1 MVLVVE
7 RADVVPERPRRSGT
21 RVAAGLLT
29 TAAAVGAVA
38 VLPRLVGTGWP
49 EVASALAGVGA
60 GQVAVLV
67 LVWAAGLLVCAGVL
81 TASLAGLSRRRAV
94 LLNLSGSAVA
104 SALPFGGAVGVWL
117 NSLMLRRWRF
127 SGQDVA
133 SFTITSNGV
142 DLVGKFAVA
151 LPALAIALATG
162 GMPRLPHA
170 QGWSIALAS
179 SVLAGAV
186 VVVAAGTGRGLR
198 ILSGAIAGADRV
210 LVRWPR
216 RASAPRVAGEWF
228 RHLDEVRTTVLAR
241 VRAQWS
247 RLTFGVL
254 GYVALQGLLFVLCL
268 RAAGVHTAATA
279 VLAAFALDRVASS
292 VPVTPSGTGMAEAA
306 ACAVLIGAGA
316 PAVPVL
322 TGVLLYRF
330 LIVVLEVPVG
340 GIALGG
346 WLLAQ
351 RGDRSGDGRGAR

>member
-1 MVLVVE
+1 MVVVME
-7 RADVVPERPRRSGT
+7 RPDVVPERPRRSGT
-21 RVAAGLLT
+21 RVAAGLAT
-29 TAAAVGAVA
+29 TAAAVVAVA
-38 VLPRLVGTGWP
+38 VLPRLVGASWH
-49 EVASALAGVGA
+49 EVASAVAGVGA

-67 LVWAAGLLVCAGVL
+67 VVWAAGLLVCAGVL

-127 SGQDVA
+127 SGRDVA

-170 QGWSIALAS
+170 QGWSIALGS
-179 SVLAGAV
+179 SVLAGAL
-186 VVVAAGTGRGLR
+186 VVVAAGTSRGLR
-198 ILSGAIAGADRV
+198 TLAGALAGADR
-210 LVRWPR
+210 LLARSPR
-216 RASAPRVAGEWF
+216 RASAPRVAAEWF
-228 RHLDEVRTTVLAR
+228 LGLDEVRTTVLAR
-241 VRAQWS
+241 VRAEWS

-268 RAAGVHTAATA
+268 RAAGVHSAATV

-292 VPVTPSGTGMAEAA
+292 VPLTPSGTGMAEAA

-346 WLLAQ
+346 WLLAH
-351 RGDRSGDGRGAR
+351 RGERSGDVRGVR